1 MARKSLWSTGQNRPA
16 KGTTAYM
23 QWQYSVSRGNLL
35 MAIAFT
41 VINLG
46 MLLAGSNSY
55 FLFSIS
61 VPYWG
66 ALLGDIFG
74 YGDLMVTVAVVL
86 MAVYI
91 LCFFLSK
98 KRLWPMAIALVLFVL
113 DSVALI
119 GFTVLGELYA
129 DMVLDILMHIWVLF
143 YLVQSIRYGRKLRAL
158 GKPLAMPKPAET
170 GPRLDGGED
179 AGAPAEPARYTGPEI
194 GGKPEDKNSGPEID

>member
-23 QWQYSVSRGNLL
+23 QWQYNVSRGNLL
-35 MAIAFT
+35 LAIAFT

-46 MLLAGSNSY
+46 MLLAGANSY
-55 FLFSIS
+55 FLFSIA

-86 MAVYI
+86 VAVYI

-129 DMVLDILMHIWVLF
+129 DMILDILMHIWVLF
-143 YLVQSIRYGRKLRAL
+143 YLVQSIRYGRKLKAL
-158 GKPLAMPKPAET
+158 GQPLAMPKPVET

-179 AGAPAEPARYTGPEI
+179 MEAPAEPTPYVGPEI
-194 GGKPEDKNSGPEID
+194 GGKPEVKNSGPEID

>member
-23 QWQYSVSRGNLL
+23 QWQYNVSRGNLL
-35 MAIAFT
+35 LAIAFT

-46 MLLAGSNSY
+46 MLLADSDSY
-55 FLFSIS
+55 FLFSIA

-86 MAVYI
+86 MVVYI

-98 KRLWPMAIALVLFVL
+98 SLVKKLFCITDTTL
-113 DSVALI
+113 C
-119 GFTVLGELYA
+119 
-129 DMVLDILMHIWVLF
+129 DILLCQTHLI
-143 YLVQSIRYGRKLRAL
+143 KL
-158 GKPLAMPKPAET
+158 
-170 GPRLDGGED
+170 
-179 AGAPAEPARYTGPEI
+179 I
-194 GGKPEDKNSGPEID
+194 